1 MKPAQAK
8 EAAEKTEKVLQD
20 PMDELCPNK
29 DYDNAKEAIVVNA
42 ADDARNKLVEKVII
56 SPLNRSSETK
66 ATVEAEIMEKFEAIG
81 VTVKVMNTK
90 STAFGK
96 FSGSVVE
103 ISPVNLNTI
112 WGRRLGLENC
122 SIIAFDE

>member
-1 MKPAQAK
+1 MGGWGW
-8 EAAEKTEKVLQD
+8 VGGL
-20 PMDELCPNK
+20 LG
-29 DYDNAKEAIVVNA
+29 
-42 ADDARNKLVEKVII
+42 RVII
-56 SPLNRSSETK
+56 KLTQCNCYCNCLLELSL
-66 ATVEAEIMEKFEAIG
+66 AKFEAIG